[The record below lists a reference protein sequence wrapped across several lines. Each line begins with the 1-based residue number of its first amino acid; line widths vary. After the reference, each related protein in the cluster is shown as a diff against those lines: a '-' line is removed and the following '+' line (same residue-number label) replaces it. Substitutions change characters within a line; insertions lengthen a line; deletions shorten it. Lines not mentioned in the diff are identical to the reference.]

1 MDEPNRQLR
10 RDTPATYRIHLQG
23 LLGESWSE
31 YLNSM
36 TITPA
41 QTVDGAPVTILTGRV
56 VDQAALL
63 GLLNNAYDLG
73 FPLLSVEC
81 LGWEQGPELD

>member
-1 MDEPNRQLR
+1 
-10 RDTPATYRIHLQG
+10 
-23 LLGESWSE
+23 
-31 YLNSM
+31 M

-63 GLLNNAYDLG
+63 GVLNNAYDLG

>member
-1 MDEPNRQLR
+1 MEKPRQQLC
-10 RDTPATYRIHLQG
+10 RDTPATYRIRIQG
-23 LLGESWSE
+23 TLTESWSE

-36 TITPA
+36 AITSA
-41 QTVDGAPVTILTGRV
+41 RAVDNSAPVTILTGRL

-63 GLLNNAYDLG
+63 GVLNSAYDLG

-81 LGWEQGPELD
+81 LEWDQE

>member
-23 LLGESWSE
+23 LLGENWSE

-41 QTVDGAPVTILTGRV
+41 RAIDGAPVTILTGRV
-56 VDQAALL
+56 VDQAALF
-63 GLLNNAYDLG
+63 GVLNNAYDSG

>member
-1 MDEPNRQLR
+1 MNETCRQLG
-10 RDTPATYRIHLQG
+10 RDTPATYRIRLQG
-23 LLGESWSE
+23 SLGENWSE

-41 QTVDGAPVTILTGRV
+41 RAIDGAPVTILKGRL

-63 GLLNNAYDLG
+63 GVLNNAYDLG

-81 LGWEQGPELD
+81 LEWDQ